1 MTFPSLKKL
10 FFAMAS
16 VVFSDNFTYFFH
28 GNFFFLTWQIY
39 LCYHGNIVPLNDK
52 KIWKK
57 FLLIC
62 HGNFYYIDMANLI
75 IMPCQFLFNLLFS
88 VRFLLFLPW
97 QILPF
102 SHGKIT
108 YIATVIFSFCIHVN
122 IIASGNF
129 FHGKLTFMGRCQFT
143 LISLHFLLCI

>member
-1 MTFPSLKKL
+1 
-10 FFAMAS
+10 MA
-16 VVFSDNFTYFFH
+16 
-28 GNFFFLTWQIY
+28 
-39 LCYHGNIVPLNDK
+39 K

-102 SHGKIT
+102 SHGKVT

-129 FHGKLTFMGRCQFT
+129 FHAKLTFMGRCQFT
-143 LISLHFLLCI
+143 LISLHFLLYIWSMDFFCLLFHHSWNHGKLLLNMAISPETIYGTLFVCVLHFFATT